1 MWATALDAMRRW
13 FVAPWTRRSLQAAT
27 GVALIALAAKVMF
40 GGAPQ
45 VHAQT
50 VGRVPVLAELFTSE
64 GCNSCPPAD
73 RLLATW
79 LEEQPIDGVFI
90 VPLSEHVTY
99 WDHQG
104 WKDPFGSQ
112 QFTTRQQQYG
122 LRFNLDSIYTPQL
135 VVDGREEYVG
145 SDRRS
150 IERAMRN
157 AAKNVKPELRIAVAE
172 NGPAFSISASGPGL
186 AGEPGAEL
194 WFVVAEDHLAVD
206 VKRGENANK
215 VLKHSG
221 VVRVLKSAGDANQAG
236 PITIPIEP
244 GWKKEN
250 LHVVGFVQSKK
261 DRRVLAISY
270 ASIVSR

>member
-1 MWATALDAMRRW
+1 MRRW

-45 VHAQT
+45 VHAQAS
-50 VGRVPVLAELFTSE
+50 GRVPVLAELFTSE

-73 RLLATW
+73 ALLATL
-79 LEEQPIDGVFI
+79 LEEQPIDGVFV

-135 VVDGREEYVG
+135 VVDGHEEYVG
-145 SDRRS
+145 SDRRA
-150 IERAMRN
+150 IERALRN
-157 AAKNVKPELRIAVAE
+157 AAKNAKPELKVAVTE
-172 NGPAFSISASGPGL
+172 NASAFSVSASGPGL
-186 AGEPGAEL
+186 AAEPGAEL
-194 WFVVAEDHLAVD
+194 WFVVAEDHLLGD

-215 VLKHSG
+215 MLKHSG
-221 VVRVLKSAGDANQAG
+221 VVRVLRSAGDAGKAG
-236 PITIPIEP
+236 SITIPIDR

-261 DRRVLAISY
+261 DRRILSVGYSVLP
-270 ASIVSR
+270 